1 MGMKN
6 YKPVFDGVEF
16 KSPMQRMLEEQA
28 AVAKAEADKFKKE
41 LEEVKGEVIEDG
53 RTKPRT
59 K

>member
-6 YKPVFDGVEF
+6 YKPVFDGVKF

-28 AVAKAEADKFKKE
+28 AVAKAEADKLKKE
-41 LEEVKGEVIEDG
+41 IEEVKGEVIEDG